1 MNLRKIM
8 LASAALLL
16 PPGGLL
22 CWYAGYFSPTPPDPW
37 KFITD
42 AGYNKL
48 APPSRLFAP
57 GTITTVEAMPDGKVR
72 LHLAC
77 RMNNDALI
85 PLATESETVAGRF
98 GTRTSESFSAA
109 SDVFGAVAAKAT
121 GNRVKQVNV
130 ALSNMK
136 VLTIAHDD
144 LIRVRNDHLKGPCE
158 EAVVW
163 NLKHNA
169 KVCQVEEVLKADVV
183 YRMSFADALD
193 TTQRAELAKEVKA
206 SLNIGAD
213 FTGVDE
219 MRGENLYFGV
229 RVNLR
234 CFELAGLE
242 VMRG

>member
-1 MNLRKIM
+1 R
-8 LASAALLL
+8 
-16 PPGGLL
+16 
-22 CWYAGYFSPTPPDPW
+22 
-37 KFITD
+37 
-42 AGYNKL
+42 
-48 APPSRLFAP
+48 
-57 GTITTVEAMPDGKVR
+57 TVR
-72 LHLAC
+72 
-77 RMNNDALI
+77 
-85 PLATESETVAGRF
+85 
-98 GTRTSESFSAA
+98 TRTSESFSAN
-109 SDVFGAVAAKAT
+109 SDVFGAAAAKAT

-136 VLTIAHDD
+136 ILTIAHDD
-144 LIRVRNDHLKGPCE
+144 LIRVRNEHLKGQCE

-163 NLKHNA
+163 NLKNNA

-193 TTQRAELAKEVKA
+193 TAQRAELAKEVSA

-219 MRGENLYFGV
+219 MRGENLYFGI

-234 CFELAGLE
+234 CFELAGLQ